1 MPPYLGQGDEDPLD
15 AALYDLCIVSRLVT
29 GFTLYGVSQRY
40 DWKGASSD
48 AMTRWTDIGVRFAP
62 PGLGIHPIQMRVI
75 KSTRASLEFCHV
87 SMASHPARDVE
98 DVQYL
103 NDDEINRFLDDLD
116 HNDDGYIDYGEVEH
130 KLDAAHDKLKLNSH
144 HVRKHEHD
152 SHGEKDEHDEKAR
165 HVFLRS
171 LMGSDAQRIPR
182 AEFRDIVRSW
192 KIPSLEQAKKEEQE
206 EDQYVS
212 RLHGWRRARA
222 YWAVHGPEIGFLGLV
237 VAMQLAFGIWQLVK
251 YQTTPQYR
259 DALGWGVVMAKT
271 SAGVLYPTFFFLIL
285 SMSRYFSTWLRRS
298 YYISRFF
305 NWDLSQ
311 DFHIRISCVAIFFAT
326 LHAIGH
332 LSGSF
337 VSASRP
343 ENQDAVARLLGPD
356 MVPLRYVDLVR
367 SLPGFTGLTALGL
380 LYVLSLLSI
389 PQVRRWN
396 YEVFQLG
403 HLLMFPIIGLLMAHG
418 TRAQFQWPMFGY
430 FLAFPTLLVLL
441 ERLTRVFLGF
451 HRIRA
456 TMKVLDGETVEITA
470 VIPSE
475 RLWKYKAGQYIFLQV
490 PQISFFQW
498 HPFTVSLCVGKK
510 MQVHIK
516 TDGNWT
522 QRLRALGGESGES
535 EIEVGINGPFG
546 APAQRFYDFNHSLII
561 GAGIGVTP
569 FSGILADLQ
578 VHDDMAH
585 GGPFNRIGEMPKP
598 STTTTA
604 ASPKDKTG
612 DSAEKPTEE
621 NENGAA
627 ENGGTSEATVAGGQ
641 SALEGSGGAHELPR
655 AGLDGE
661 THLGAVQSNE
671 LTEKNQQS
679 SPGGEP
685 RDFPDD
691 YRRVDFHWIVRDRN
705 YLKWLS
711 DLLNDVSL
719 SQAWWRRERPDE
731 QLHLDIRINTHVTA
745 KHKDIVTHVYR
756 WLLEMHRT
764 PEHPASPLTGLL
776 NPTQFGRP
784 DFDKILDRHYDEM
797 VQFRASRRAT
807 AERKNGNGQQQQQQ
821 QPYNEDSGLKVGV
834 FYCGAPVV
842 GEILADKCHEL
853 TVRGR
858 HDGTKIEYF
867 FMMEVFN

>member
-1 MPPYLGQGDEDPLD
+1 M
-15 AALYDLCIVSRLVT
+15 ALHP
-29 GFTLYGVSQRY
+29 
-40 DWKGASSD
+40 
-48 AMTRWTDIGVRFAP
+48 TRKD
-62 PGLGIHPIQMRVI
+62 
-75 KSTRASLEFCHV
+75 
-87 SMASHPARDVE
+87 E

-116 HNDDGYIDYGEVEH
+116 HNGDGYIDYSEVEQN
-130 KLDAAHDKLKLNSH
+130 LDAAHDQLELNSH
-144 HVRKHEHD
+144 HVLKHEHD
-152 SHGEKDEHDEKAR
+152 THDEKAR
-165 HVFLRS
+165 HAFLRS

-182 AEFRDIVRSW
+182 AEFFDIVRSW
-192 KIPSLEQAKKEEQE
+192 KIPSLEQARKEEQDE
-206 EDQYVS
+206 NRYVS
-212 RLHGWRRARA
+212 GLHGWRRIRA
-222 YWAVHGPEIGFLGLV
+222 YWAVHGPEVGFLGLV

-251 YQTTPQYR
+251 YQTNPEYR
-259 DALGWGVVMAKT
+259 AALGWGVVMAKT

-311 DFHIRISCVAIFFAT
+311 NFHIRISCVALFFAT

-337 VSASRP
+337 VSASNPDNR
-343 ENQDAVARLLGPD
+343 DAVARLLGPD

-380 LYVLSLLSI
+380 MYLLSLLSI

-418 TRAQFQWPMFGY
+418 TRGLFQWPMFGY
-430 FLAFPTLLVLL
+430 FLAFPTLLVLV
-441 ERLTRVFLGF
+441 ERVVRIFFLGF
-451 HRIRA
+451 YPIRA

-470 VIPSE
+470 VIPSQ

-490 PQISFFQW
+490 PEISFFQW

-522 QRLRALGGESGES
+522 KKLRALGGESGES
-535 EIEVGINGPFG
+535 EIVVGINGPFG
-546 APAQRFYDFNHSLII
+546 APAQRFYDFKHSLII

-578 VHDDMAH
+578 VHDDMTY
-585 GGPFNRIGEMPKP
+585 GGPTGDPRESLGP
-598 STTTTA
+598 STTA
-604 ASPKDKTG
+604 ASTKEKAS
-612 DSAEKPTEE
+612 DSGARPSG
-621 NENGAA
+621 ENGAA
-627 ENGGTSEATVAGGQ
+627 DNTTSGTPTAGESPSDGVGDHGPVEGEANLDTVQPDVA
-641 SALEGSGGAHELPR
+641 
-655 AGLDGE
+655 
-661 THLGAVQSNE
+661 
-671 LTEKNQQS
+671 NQDQS
-679 SPGGEP
+679 SPQKLG
-685 RDFPDD
+685 DFPDD
-691 YRRVDFHWIVRDRN
+691 YHRVDFHWMVRDRN
-705 YLKWLS
+705 YLQWHS
-711 DLLNDVSL
+711 DLLNEVSV
-719 SQAWWRRERPDE
+719 SQAWWPRERPNE
-731 QLHLDIRINTHVTA
+731 RPHLDIRINTHVTA
-745 KHKDIVTHVYR
+745 KNNDIVTHVYR

-764 PEHPASPLTGLL
+764 PEHPLSPLTGLL

-797 VQFRASRRAT
+797 VQFGASRRVA
-807 AERKNGNGQQQQQQ
+807 AEKAGKRYDG
-821 QPYNEDSGLKVGV
+821 DSELKVGV

-842 GEILADKCHEL
+842 GQILADKCHKL